1 MTQTSG
7 TGPVA
12 EEDRLR
18 NAMYWPEDGEPV
30 FHVDAYNF
38 GKSLGPLLKNESS
51 MDELVKFLQSYELY
65 RSAERRVMRPLY
77 TNRYMY
83 VKRLVRQSHP
93 TLELFR
99 DSQEVQAL
107 VRKQKAAHDKAMTA
121 EPGWQE
127 AMKDAGIWDDDKETF

>member
-77 TNRYMY
+77 TNRYM
-83 VKRLVRQSHP
+83 
-93 TLELFR
+93 
-99 DSQEVQAL
+99 DAQEVQAL